1 MDFVINYFIYLK
13 YMDSERKKNI
23 LYLAGMDKHEC
34 IEIQRDTENLEVV
47 MIDKEVKLLEDCLVD
62 IYKQLEKIDL
72 KAVDKLKQ
80 KIKTLEAKILV
91 LEQSSKDDTSTLIN

>member
-1 MDFVINYFIYLK
+1 MDNIEQRKSNMKWLAEGSNHQVFV
-13 YMDSERKKNI
+13 
-23 LYLAGMDKHEC
+23 KHERLET
-34 IEIQRDTENLEVV
+34 EIFDNSTA
-47 MIDKEVKLLEDCLVD
+47 ILLFEDCLVD